1 MVLGGEVEVLWMVWG
16 CDLLA
21 GLGLVGLGFR
31 GRHDIIG
38 L

>member
-1 MVLGGEVEVLWMVWG
+1 MLGGEVEVLWMVRG
-16 CDLLA
+16 CDLLV